1 LLFIEYWL
9 TKGFEDEELKCSAR
23 IKEFALAIRG
33 SVAMETKAREIVSLI
48 DNPDYVRRD
57 RLFVWQ
63 LTVFFRFAY
72 ANQGAVPAYVVSL
85 LNGQV
90 G

>member
-1 LLFIEYWL
+1 VLLFIEYWL

-33 SVAMETKAREIVSLI
+33 AMETKAREIVGLI
-48 DNPDYVRRD
+48 DNPDYVRHD

-63 LTVFFRFAY
+63 LTVFF
-72 ANQGAVPAYVVSL
+72 
-85 LNGQV
+85 
-90 G
+90 